1 MIYFLAF
8 LSGSAVFPLLK
19 YFPYTIA
26 LACTVA
32 VVCFLR
38 KRQYAVVV
46 LLALGLCY
54 PALRGAPPEAAARP
68 QADRWSTQ
76 EHAGHLCLVERLW
89 ATRFRELL
97 RGERTLAVADM
108 GNAATEAAKLN
119 EEPLSRVLGRF
130 RSARAETLELLD
142 SLKLED
148 AARVA
153 HHPRLGVAMRLV
165 DLCTFAAE
173 HDDHHMAMIRAL
185 LRSTSQDGR

>member
-1 MIYFLAF
+1 MRIVSPYLLESSFMEHDVLPWLDYEWSFTAPVGLF
-8 LSGSAVFPLLK
+8 RPL
-19 YFPYTIA
+19 
-26 LACTVA
+26 CE
-32 VVCFLR
+32 R
-38 KRQYAVVV
+38 
-46 LLALGLCY
+46 
-54 PALRGAPPEAAARP
+54 LRGTPARLEELLRGGPPGASER
-68 QADRWSTQ
+68 QEADRWSIQ

-89 ATRFRELL
+89 DTRFRELL
-97 RGERTLAVADM
+97 RGETALAPADM
-108 GNAATEAAKLN
+108 SNAATEAARLN
-119 EEPLSRVLGRF
+119 EGPLSQVLGRF

-185 LRSTSQDGR
+185 LRSTSQDGE

>member
-1 MIYFLAF
+1 MEHDVLPWLDYEWSFTAPVGLF
-8 LSGSAVFPLLK
+8 RPL
-19 YFPYTIA
+19 
-26 LACTVA
+26 CE
-32 VVCFLR
+32 R
-38 KRQYAVVV
+38 
-46 LLALGLCY
+46 
-54 PALRGAPPEAAARP
+54 LRGTPARLEELLRGGPPGAAER
-68 QADRWSTQ
+68 QEADRWSIQ

-89 ATRFRELL
+89 DTRFRELL
-97 RGERTLAVADM
+97 RGETALAPADM
-108 GNAATEAAKLN
+108 SNAATEAARLN
-119 EEPLSRVLGRF
+119 EGPLSQVLGRF